1 MDKAGVT
8 VDLAERDT
16 ILRRANRLAQDQVA
30 VIPLHYGTDL
40 YGIVKDRGIQ
50 FTPRPD
56 RWLVYKDMDKK

>member
-1 MDKAGVT
+1 MN
-8 VDLAERDT
+8 LNERDA
-16 ILRRANRLAQDQVA
+16 ILRQANKLAQDVVA

-40 YGIVKDRGIQ
+40 YGVVKDRGIR